1 MAKILITDGMD
12 KGAVQQ
18 LKDFGFEV
26 TEQFYPE
33 PELIQE
39 IKKYDAVVVRSATK
53 ITKPV
58 IDGADNHLKLI
69 VRGGVGV
76 DNIEVA
82 YAESKHIKVMNTPGA
97 SSDSVAELALGL
109 MFAVARQIPQADASM
124 KAGKWEKKAF
134 SGGIELA
141 GKTLGTI
148 GMGRI
153 GASIA
158 RMAGAL
164 GMKVIG
170 YDRFP
175 ETARTRNV
183 PLVSKEELVKSSD
196 YITLHIPYDK
206 VAGAELT
213 AKEFA
218 MMKDGVVIINCARG
232 GTVDEDA
239 LLAALNSG
247 KVRGAGIDVWV
258 GEPNPR
264 RDLVEHPKVVAI
276 PHVGAATGEAQGR
289 VGGEV
294 VQILKEFFKK

>member
-12 KGAVQQ
+12 KGAVKQ
-18 LKDFGFEV
+18 LKDLGFEV

-33 PELIQE
+33 PELTQE

-53 ITKPV
+53 VTQPV
-58 IDGADNHLKLI
+58 IEGANGLKLI

-76 DNIEVA
+76 DNIDVKQ
-82 YAESKHIKVMNTPGA
+82 AEAHHIKVQNTPGA

-109 MFAVARQIPQADASM
+109 MFAVSRQIPQADASM
-124 KAGKWEKKAF
+124 KAGKFEKKAYA
-134 SGGIELA
+134 GGIELA
-141 GKTLGTI
+141 GKTLGII

-153 GASIA
+153 GASLA
-158 RMAGAL
+158 RMATAL

-170 YDRFP
+170 HDRFP

-183 PLVSKEELVKSSD
+183 PLMTLEEMLPQCDFIS
-196 YITLHIPYDK
+196 LHIPYDK
-206 VAGAELT
+206 MAGAELS
-213 AKEFA
+213 AREFGL
-218 MMKDGVVIINCARG
+218 MKDGVVLVNCARG
-232 GTVDEDA
+232 GVVDEDA

-247 KVRGAGIDVWV
+247 KVRGAGIDVWM

-264 RDLVEHPKVVAI
+264 ADLAKHPKVVAL
-276 PHVGAATGEAQGR
+276 PHIGAATGEAQSR

>member
-12 KGAVQQ
+12 KSAVKA
-18 LKDFGFEV
+18 LKDLGFEV

-33 PELIQE
+33 PELTQE
-39 IKKYDAVVVRSATK
+39 IKKFDAVVVRSATK
-53 ITKPV
+53 VTKPV
-58 IDGADNHLKLI
+58 IENANGLKLI

-76 DNIEVA
+76 DNIDVKF
-82 YAESKHIKVMNTPGA
+82 AEEKHVKVMNTPGA

-109 MFAVARQIPQADASM
+109 MFAVSRQIPQADASM
-124 KAGKWEKKAF
+124 KACKFEKKAYA
-134 SGGIELA
+134 GGVELA
-141 GKTLGTI
+141 GKTLGII

-153 GASIA
+153 GASLA
-158 RMAGAL
+158 RMATAL

-170 YDRFP
+170 HDRFP

-183 PLVSKEELVKSSD
+183 PLMTKPELLPQCDFIS
-196 YITLHIPYDK
+196 LHIPYDK
-206 VAGAELT
+206 MAGAELAT
-213 AKEFA
+213 PEFA
-218 MMKDGVVIINCARG
+218 LMKDGVILINCARG
-232 GTVDEDA
+232 GVVDEDA

-264 RDLVEHPKVVAI
+264 RDLVEHPKVVAL
-276 PHVGAATGEAQGR
+276 PHIGAATGEAQGR

>member
-12 KGAVQQ
+12 KGAVKQ
-18 LKDFGFEV
+18 LKDLGFEV

-33 PELIQE
+33 PELTQE
-39 IKKYDAVVVRSATK
+39 IKKYAAVVVRSATK
-53 ITKPV
+53 VTQPV
-58 IDGADNHLKLI
+58 IEGANGLKLI

-76 DNIEVA
+76 DNIDVKQ
-82 YAESKHIKVMNTPGA
+82 AEAHHIKVQNTPGA

-109 MFAVARQIPQADASM
+109 MFAVSRQIPQADASM
-124 KAGKWEKKAF
+124 KAGKFEKKAYA
-134 SGGIELA
+134 GGIELA
-141 GKTLGTI
+141 GKTLGII

-153 GASIA
+153 GASLA
-158 RMAGAL
+158 RMATAL

-170 YDRFP
+170 HDRFP

-183 PLVSKEELVKSSD
+183 PLMTLEEMLPQCD
-196 YITLHIPYDK
+196 FITLHIPYDK
-206 VAGAELT
+206 MAGAELS
-213 AKEFA
+213 AREFGL
-218 MMKDGVVIINCARG
+218 MKDGVVLVNCARG
-232 GTVDEDA
+232 GVVDEDA

-247 KVRGAGIDVWV
+247 KVRGAGIDVWM

-264 RDLVEHPKVVAI
+264 ADLAKHPKVVAL
-276 PHVGAATGEAQGR
+276 PHIGAATGEAQSR

>member
-12 KGAVQQ
+12 KGAVKQ
-18 LKDFGFEV
+18 LKDLGFEV

-33 PELIQE
+33 PELTQE

-53 ITKPV
+53 VTQPV
-58 IDGADNHLKLI
+58 IESASGLKLI

-76 DNIEVA
+76 DNIDVKQ
-82 YAESKHIKVMNTPGA
+82 AEAHHIKVMNTPGA

-109 MFAVARQIPQADASM
+109 MFAVARQIAHADATM
-124 KAGKWEKKAF
+124 KAGKFEKKAF
-134 SGGIELA
+134 AGGLELA
-141 GKTLGTI
+141 GKTLGII

-153 GASIA
+153 GASLA
-158 RMAGAL
+158 RMATAL

-170 YDRFP
+170 HDRFP

-183 PLVSKEELVKSSD
+183 PLMTKEELLPQCDFIS
-196 YITLHIPYDK
+196 LHIPYDK

-213 AKEFA
+213 PREFGL
-218 MMKDGVVIINCARG
+218 MKDGVIIINCARG
-232 GTVDEDA
+232 GVVEEDA

-264 RDLVEHPKVVAI
+264 RDLVEHPKVVAL
-276 PHVGAATGEAQGR
+276 PHIAAATGEAQGR

>member
-12 KGAVQQ
+12 KGAVKQ
-18 LKDFGFEV
+18 LKDLGFEV

-33 PELIQE
+33 PDLTQE

-53 ITKPV
+53 VTQPV
-58 IDGADNHLKLI
+58 IEGANGLKLI

-76 DNIEVA
+76 DNIDVKQ
-82 YAESKHIKVMNTPGA
+82 AEAHHIKVQNTPGA

-109 MFAVARQIPQADASM
+109 MFAVSRQIPQADASM
-124 KAGKWEKKAF
+124 KAGKFEKKAYA
-134 SGGIELA
+134 GGIELA
-141 GKTLGTI
+141 GKTLGII

-153 GASIA
+153 GASLA
-158 RMAGAL
+158 RMATAL

-170 YDRFP
+170 HDRFP

-183 PLVSKEELVKSSD
+183 PLMTLEEMLPQCDFIS
-196 YITLHIPYDK
+196 LHIPYDK
-206 VAGAELT
+206 MAGAELS
-213 AKEFA
+213 AREFGL
-218 MMKDGVVIINCARG
+218 MKDGVVLVNCARG
-232 GTVDEDA
+232 GVVDEDA

-247 KVRGAGIDVWV
+247 KVRGAGIDVWM

-264 RDLVEHPKVVAI
+264 ADLAKHPKVVAL
-276 PHVGAATGEAQGR
+276 PHIGAATGEAQSR

>member
-1 MAKILITDGMD
+1 MTRVLITDGMD
-12 KGAVQQ
+12 KSAVKQ
-18 LKDFGFEV
+18 LKDLGFEV

-39 IKKYDAVVVRSATK
+39 IKKFEAVVVRSATK
-53 ITKPV
+53 VTPPV
-58 IDGADNHLKLI
+58 IDAANGLKLI

-76 DNIEVA
+76 DNIDVKH
-82 YAESKHIKVMNTPGA
+82 AEAHHIKVMNTPGA

-124 KAGKWEKKAF
+124 KAGKFEKKAF
-134 SGGIELA
+134 AGGIELA
-141 GKTLGTI
+141 GKTLGII

-153 GASIA
+153 GASLA
-158 RMAGAL
+158 RMATAL

-170 YDRFP
+170 HDRYP

-183 PLVSKEELVKSSD
+183 PLMTKEELLPQCD
-196 YITLHIPYDK
+196 YISLHIPYDK
-206 VAGAELT
+206 MAGAELT
-213 AKEFA
+213 AREFGL
-218 MMKDGVVIINCARG
+218 MKDGVIIVNCARG
-232 GTVDEDA
+232 GVVDEDA

-247 KVRGAGIDVWV
+247 KVRGAAIDVWV

-264 RDLVEHPKVVAI
+264 QDMAAHPKIVAL
-276 PHVGAATGEAQGR
+276 PHIGAATGEAQGR

-294 VQILKEFFKK
+294 VQILKEYFKR

>member
-12 KGAVQQ
+12 KSAVKQ
-18 LKDFGFEV
+18 LKDLGFEV

-33 PELIQE
+33 PELIQA
-39 IKKYDAVVVRSATK
+39 ISKFDAVVVRSATK

-58 IDGADNHLKLI
+58 IDGSNNGLKLI

-82 YAESKHIKVMNTPGA
+82 HAEAHHIKVQNTPGA

-109 MFAVARQIPQADASM
+109 MFAVARQIPQADATM
-124 KAGKWEKKAF
+124 KAGKFEKKAF
-134 SGGIELA
+134 AGGVELA
-141 GKTLGTI
+141 GKTLGII

-153 GASIA
+153 GASLA
-158 RMAGAL
+158 RMATAL
-164 GMKVIG
+164 GMKVLG
-170 YDRFP
+170 HDKFP
-175 ETARTRNV
+175 ETARSRNV
-183 PLVSKEELVKSSD
+183 PMMTKDELLPQCD
-196 YITLHIPYDK
+196 YISLHIPYDK
-206 VAGAELT
+206 VGGAELT
-213 AKEFA
+213 AREFA
-218 MMKDGVVIINCARG
+218 MMKDGVIVINCARG
-232 GTVDEDA
+232 GVVDEEA

-264 RDLVEHPKVVAI
+264 GDLAKHPKVVAL
-276 PHVGAATGEAQGR
+276 PHIGAATGEAQGR

>member
-12 KGAVQQ
+12 KGAVKQ
-18 LKDFGFEV
+18 LKDLGFEV

-33 PELIQE
+33 PELTQE

-53 ITKPV
+53 VTQPV
-58 IDGADNHLKLI
+58 IEGANGLKLI

-76 DNIEVA
+76 DNIDVKQ
-82 YAESKHIKVMNTPGA
+82 AEAHHIKVQNTPGA

-124 KAGKWEKKAF
+124 KGGKFEKKVFA
-134 SGGIELA
+134 GGAELA
-141 GKTLGTI
+141 GKTLGVI

-153 GASIA
+153 GASLA
-158 RMAGAL
+158 RMATAL

-170 YDRFP
+170 HDRFP

-183 PLVSKEELVKSSD
+183 PLMTMDELLPQCDFIS
-196 YITLHIPYDK
+196 LHIPYDK
-206 VAGAELT
+206 VAGAELS
-213 AKEFA
+213 AREFGL
-218 MMKDGVVIINCARG
+218 MKDGVIIVNCARG
-232 GTVDEDA
+232 GVVDEDA

-247 KVRGAGIDVWV
+247 KIRGAGIDVWV

-264 RDLVEHPKVVAI
+264 RDLVEHPKVVAL
-276 PHVGAATGEAQGR
+276 PHIGAATGEAQSR